1 MCIKLDHTLPHLLR
15 NQLSHTNLCKYESKT
30 VRVWILSKFTDIP
43 YNNGTKNKVP
53 NTRPIG
59 IYFIVFF
66 DRLFNLDSSIIIA
79 NKNKTAIAPT

>member
-1 MCIKLDHTLPHLLR
+1 MKV
-15 NQLSHTNLCKYESKT
+15 KT
-30 VRVWILSKFTDIP
+30 VGYGLLSKFTDIP

-79 NKNKTAIAPT
+79 KQNGNCSDINYNERNAKSSHSSKNSINAEYKTTY

>member
-1 MCIKLDHTLPHLLR
+1 MCIKLDHTLPHLL
-15 NQLSHTNLCKYESKT
+15 QLSHTNLCKYESKT
-30 VRVWILSKFTDIP
+30 VRYVLSKFTDIP

-79 NKNKTAIAPT
+79 NKTKRQLLRHKL

>member
-1 MCIKLDHTLPHLLR
+1 MKVKLSGYGL
-15 NQLSHTNLCKYESKT
+15 
-30 VRVWILSKFTDIP
+30 LSKFTDIP

-79 NKNKTAIAPT
+79 NKKQNGNCSDINYNEKKC